1 MSFRIQR
8 LQITAS
14 ILLLVLPTAM
24 ASAQRG
30 APAAPRTPPINP
42 STDPFLRTFQWRS
55 IGPAGQGGRVD
66 DIAVASNART
76 YYVGYATGGL
86 WKTVN
91 GGTTFE
97 SVFDTY
103 GNTHI
108 GAVAVAP
115 SDSDVVYIA
124 SGEGN
129 NRNSSSYGDGVYKST
144 DGAKTFSYVGLREGL
159 NFNCIV
165 VNPRNPNI
173 VYVGALG
180 SLFGSN
186 AERGVYRTT
195 DGGKAWTRV
204 LFVDENTGANDIVL
218 DPSDPNTIYASMYQ
232 RRRTAWGYNGGGPGS
247 GIWKS
252 TDGGAHWSQIKAG
265 GLPGGQEGRI
275 ALDVSRSN
283 PNVVYAQ
290 IEVLRDEERVG
301 DSDRVIAAGGPTTT
315 ERGAV
320 VGDHEGGIW
329 RSNDKGRTWEY
340 RSNHNVR
347 PGYFSNLKIDP
358 KNPDVVYTAGRQF
371 YRSEDGARTFH
382 VINGP
387 GHGDYHAIWIDP
399 SNSDHVMV
407 GNDGGFDVS
416 YDRAR
421 TFEAMRPNAVGQF
434 YGVSVDMRRPY
445 FVCGGLQD
453 NSSWCGPSAVG
464 APFIS
469 AHDWY
474 NVGNGDGQYTAN
486 DPTDYHIVYAEGQRG
501 TIRRLDIG
509 QGEAVTIQPRV
520 GTPAAPSNI
529 TPRPAAGEHFRW
541 NWTAPFI
548 LSPHNPHTLYLGGNR
563 LFKSVDRGNSWTM
576 SPDLTKQIDPNRQ
589 QIFGVMGSVKDCHD
603 EGPISRGQPC
613 ILSKNDGTWFYS
625 TITTISESPL
635 VPDLIWVGTDD
646 GNVQVSRDGLAN
658 WTNVAANIS
667 GAPQNCVVSRVEAS
681 HFEANGAFVSL
692 DCHYNNDMRPYVYA
706 TRDLGRT
713 WTPITSDLPT
723 FGDVRVVKQDL
734 KNPSLLYAGTEFGLF
749 VSLDAGKS
757 WKPFMTGLPHVRV
770 DDIVIHPRDGDLIL
784 GTHGRSVYIMDD
796 VTPLQELSAEV
807 LAQDVYFFEPRTT
820 TFPRTQQYL
829 SRSLPASKQFRG
841 TNPEPGVAFQYYLK
855 QAAQGAVKLTV
866 ADAVTG
872 RVIRTLNGTST
883 QGLNRVQW
891 NLMPD
896 GQRQAAA
903 ADSDEPPVAPVLAR
917 PGTYRVSLTVNG
929 VEHTRGLRI
938 EDNTSWLSTT
948 NGRHH

>member
-1 MSFRIQR
+1 M
-8 LQITAS
+8 
-14 ILLLVLPTAM
+14 
-24 ASAQRG
+24 
-30 APAAPRTPPINP
+30 PAINP
-42 STDPFLRTFQWRS
+42 STDPFLKTFQWRS

-66 DIAVASNART
+66 DIAATSNPRT

-86 WKTVN
+86 WKTEN
-91 GGTTFE
+91 AGTTFE

-115 SDSDVVYIA
+115 SDSNVIYVA

-144 DGAKTFSYVGLREGL
+144 DGAKTFTYVGLREGL
-159 NFNCIV
+159 NFNRIV
-165 VNPRNPNI
+165 VHPRNPDI
-173 VYVGALG
+173 AYVGALG

-186 AERGVYRTT
+186 PERGLYKTI
-195 DGGKAWTRV
+195 DGGKTWTRA

-218 DPSDPNTIYASMYQ
+218 DPSDPNTIYVSMYQ

-252 TDGGAHWSQIKAG
+252 IDGGAHWTQLKGG
-265 GLPGGQEGRI
+265 GLPAGQEGRI

-283 PNVVYAQ
+283 PSVVYAQ

-301 DSDRVIAAGGPTTT
+301 PGDKVIAAGNPAGGAT
-315 ERGAV
+315 ERAAV

-329 RSNDKGRTWEY
+329 RSSDKGRTWEY

-371 YRSEDGARTFH
+371 YRSEDGARTFR
-382 VINGP
+382 VIAGP

-399 SNSDHVMV
+399 ANSDHVMV

-421 TFEAMRPNAVGQF
+421 TFEAMRPNAVGQI
-434 YGVSVDMRRPY
+434 YGVSADMRHPY
-445 FVCGGLQD
+445 YVCGGLQD

-486 DPTDYHIVYAEGQRG
+486 DPSDWHIVYAEGQRG
-501 TIRRLDIG
+501 SIRRLDIG
-509 QGEAVTIQPRV
+509 KGEAASIQPRV
-520 GTPAAPSNI
+520 GTAKAPSNI
-529 TPRPAAGEHFRW
+529 APAPAANEHFRW
-541 NWTAPFI
+541 NWTTPFM
-548 LSPHNPHTLYLGGNR
+548 LSPHDPHTLYIGGNR
-563 LFKSVDRGNSWTM
+563 LFKSVDRGDNWTM
-576 SPDLTKQIDPNRQ
+576 SPDLTKQIDPNKKE
-589 QIFGVMGSVKDCHD
+589 IFGVMGNTVDCHD
-603 EGPISRGQPC
+603 EGPVARGQAC

-625 TITTISESPL
+625 TITTISESPVL
-635 VPDLIWVGTDD
+635 AGLLWVGTDD
-646 GNVQVSRDGLAN
+646 GIVQVSRDGIAN
-658 WTNVAANIS
+658 WTNVTANIS

-681 HFEANGAFVSL
+681 HFEANSAFVSL
-692 DCHYNNDMRPYVYA
+692 DCHYNNDMHPYVYA

-713 WTPITSDLPT
+713 WTTITGDLPA

-734 KNPSLLYAGTEFGLF
+734 KNPSLLYAGTEFGF
-749 VSLDAGKS
+749 FASLDAGKS
-757 WKPFMTGLPHVRV
+757 WKPFMTGLPHVRI
-770 DDIVIHPRDGDLIL
+770 DDVLIHPRDGDLIL
-784 GTHGRSVYIMDD
+784 ATHGRSVYIMDD
-796 VTPLQELSAEV
+796 ITPLQQLSADV
-807 LAQDVYFFEPRTT
+807 LAQDVYFFEPRAT
-820 TFPRTQQYL
+820 TFPRTEQYR

-841 TNPEPGVAFQYYLK
+841 TNPEAGVAFQYYLK
-855 QAAQGAVKLTV
+855 QTAQGPVKLTV
-866 ADAVTG
+866 ADAASGKV
-872 RVIRTLNGTST
+872 VRTLTGTAA
-883 QGLNRVQW
+883 QGMNRVQW
-891 NLMPD
+891 NLLPD
-896 GQRQAAA
+896 GQRDRVA
-903 ADSDEPPVAPVLAR
+903 ADSDEPPVAPVLAK
-917 PGTYRVSLTVNG
+917 PGAYKVTLTVNG
-929 VEHTRGLRI
+929 MDHSRELRI
-938 EDNTSWLSTT
+938 EDNTSWLSTS
-948 NGRHH
+948 GRDR